1 MQISFNPQDNTQLC
15 IAGEKLYKL
24 FRYSEGHLKQ
34 FAFMKAEPSNYLCLA
49 WLSEDRVILGTDTGK
64 VQLFEVGELKNEF
77 DVTLP
82 TASEE
87 DSTSAS
93 RKSLNK

>member
-1 MQISFNPQDNTQLC
+1 MC
-15 IAGEKLYKL
+15 ITGEKLYKM

-49 WLSEDRVILGTDTGK
+49 WLSEDRVVLGTDAGK
-64 VQLFEVGELKNEF
+64 VQLFEGGELKNEF

-82 TASEE
+82 IASDEESSTTAS
-87 DSTSAS
+87 
-93 RKSLNK
+93 RRSLNR

>member
-1 MQISFNPQDNTQLC
+1 
-15 IAGEKLYKL
+15 
-24 FRYSEGHLKQ
+24 
-34 FAFMKAEPSNYLCLA
+34 MKAEPSNYLCLA
-49 WLSEDRVILGTDTGK
+49 WLSEDRVVLGTDTGK

-87 DSTSAS
+87 EATRTAS
-93 RKSLNK
+93 RKSLQRHVYSGVYVSPGVYMYNI

>member
-1 MQISFNPQDNTQLC
+1 
-15 IAGEKLYKL
+15 
-24 FRYSEGHLKQ
+24 
-34 FAFMKAEPSNYLCLA
+34 MKAEPSIYLCLA
-49 WLSEDRVILGTDTGK
+49 WLSEDRVVLGTDTGK

-87 DSTSAS
+87 EATRTAS
-93 RKSLNK
+93 RKSLQRYCKLMH

>member
-1 MQISFNPQDNTQLC
+1 M
-15 IAGEKLYKL
+15 

-49 WLSEDRVILGTDTGK
+49 WLSEDRVVLGTDAGK
-64 VQLFEVGELKNEF
+64 VQLFEGGELKNEF

-82 TASEE
+82 IASDEESSTTAS
-87 DSTSAS
+87 
-93 RKSLNK
+93 RRSLNR

>member
-1 MQISFNPQDNTQLC
+1 
-15 IAGEKLYKL
+15 
-24 FRYSEGHLKQ
+24 
-34 FAFMKAEPSNYLCLA
+34 MKTEPSNYLCLA
-49 WLSEDRVILGTDTGK
+49 WLSEDRVVLGTDTGK

-87 DSTSAS
+87 EATRSAS
-93 RKSLNK
+93 RKSLQKYVATYICEGKVI